1 MADRRIN
8 AVPSTSAGRLFD
20 GVSAILGIRTASTF
34 EGEASTAL
42 QYRAEAWNKAHP
54 STDAIPLEAPEMDAE
69 SFLTLPTGRLVQEIS
84 TRCLAGESV
93 DRLAMEFHRR
103 LAGQIAGAVQAAREQ
118 TGLTAVALSGGV
130 FQNRLLLELT
140 VELLEQM
147 NFHVLTHH
155 LVPPNDGG
163 IALGRAVYGLKQLQI
178 QKNET

>member
-1 MADRRIN
+1 MN
-8 AVPSTSAGRLFD
+8 A
-20 GVSAILGIRTASTF
+20 
-34 EGEASTAL
+34 EG
-42 QYRAEAWNKAHP
+42 
-54 STDAIPLEAPEMDAE
+54 
-69 SFLTLPTGRLVQEIS
+69 FLTLPTDRLVQDILI
-84 TRCLAGESV
+84 RRLAGEST

-118 TGLTAVALSGGV
+118 TGLPAVALSGGV

-147 NFHVLTHH
+147 KFRVLTHH

-163 IALGRAVYGLKQLQI
+163 IALGQAVYGLKRLKL